1 MFGYSAPAWRG
12 RFLSYTP
19 IAATSLACVR
29 ARKAAYGDYGC
40 FDREPPRSPAAAGAA
55 GRRPA
60 ALRRM
65 AGEGAQSEPG
75 GGMESRGALARPG
88 RGGAGAAAAWL
99 PSIKPGGTAG
109 FSAHRRVTTP
119 RTQGTPP
126 HPHPHFPNTPAHQ

>member
-65 AGEGAQSEPG
+65 AGEGTQSEPG
-75 GGMESRGALARPG
+75 GGMESRRGLAPLG
-88 RGGAGAAAAWL
+88 RGGAGAAAPRL
-99 PSIKPGGTAG
+99 PSIEPGGTAG
-109 FSAHRRVTTP
+109 CAAHRRLT
-119 RTQGTPP
+119 RA
-126 HPHPHFPNTPAHQ
+126 PAHGPPSHPP